1 MRKTI
6 SGALTAAAVMAG
18 GVVLATPAQAAGSCT
33 DPFKNEFSVTTPG
46 PRPDLTFYVKNCA
59 DVTGNKVTGHSF
71 TSWRPVDPQ
80 GHLDEKRFASFVVTT
95 RIEARDSPN
104 PPLDQDKVVTS
115 RTCDLTALVNKYADY
130 TGNEDDFENP
140 PNRCL
145 APSAT
150 FNANLW
156 WSTDSTI
163 VYDIVGDG
171 KGEMTQQ
178 VNGSALLH

>member
-1 MRKTI
+1 M
-6 SGALTAAAVMAG
+6 SGAALAVIVLAG
-18 GVVLATPAQAAGSCT
+18 GVVLAAPAHAAGSCS
-33 DPFKNEFSVTTPG
+33 DPLKNDFGVTIPG

-59 DVTGNKVTGHSF
+59 DVTGTKVTGHSF

-95 RIEARDSPN
+95 RIESRVSPT

-115 RTCDLTALVNKYADY
+115 TSCDLTSLVNKHVNY
-130 TGNEDDFENP
+130 TGNEDEWENP
-140 PNRCL
+140 PNRCV

-150 FNANLW
+150 FDDELW

-171 KGEMTQQ
+171 KGAMTQQ
-178 VNGSALLH
+178 LDGSPLLH